1 MEHLGGWN
9 KSKESL
15 PFHMNRSHKILE
27 LQNRIE
33 FHLWRPFADYK
44 KPIGKN
50 VPNSNFYQSFDH
62 IRYTAVVNRY
72 RWDKIRF
79 EHFCTAYDKLN
90 KADKDIRQNNDMKKL
105 LMDMRLID
113 SEMEFNKILEDDNVK
128 NQIYGYIE
136 KVGGIDRARQSI
148 RQPAPQQ
155 V

>member
-1 MEHLGGWN
+1 M
-9 KSKESL
+9 
-15 PFHMNRSHKILE
+15 
-27 LQNRIE
+27 
-33 FHLWRPFADYK
+33 
-44 KPIGKN
+44 
-50 VPNSNFYQSFDH
+50 
-62 IRYTAVVNRY
+62 
-72 RWDKIRF
+72 
-79 EHFCTAYDKLN
+79 AYDKLN

>member
-1 MEHLGGWN
+1 MYQNQFFISRLFIFCT
-9 KSKESL
+9 SSESL
-15 PFHMNRSHKILE
+15 QVGQS
-27 LQNRIE
+27 
-33 FHLWRPFADYK
+33 
-44 KPIGKN
+44 
-50 VPNSNFYQSFDH
+50 SN
-62 IRYTAVVNRY
+62 
-72 RWDKIRF
+72 RF